1 MTQAATILING
12 NIKEIVLLP
21 ETVLE
26 VETMCDIQIVN
37 LGAPLLLDAVVWKK
51 TKRTSR
57 NLGSFGLAFGGVALI
72 EVGCCVSAAGKKR
85 EGADEANKS
94 NDNNDNND
102 SNSSRK
108 TSPSSSSRIA
118 PTTESDDDETAST
131 TTTAPPPIA
140 LQLTFRVLEPALNL
154 TERQFASEV
163 GELLLKSGPATTTTT
178 TAAAAAAADEIGAL
192 AISCVAQRCSENNR
206 MPTHGCKMIESLDEI
221 VNSFEGQNGEKLC
234 VGKKRSKP
242 RSFCVCPRIE
252 ASTGIDAISRRA
264 SRGEA
269 IWRQCAASFST
280 MMRHFQKSPTSFKW
294 ECDAKRRTIITRS

>member
-1 MTQAATILING
+1 MATTTTTTTTILING
-12 NIKEIVLLP
+12 NLKEIVLQP
-21 ETVLE
+21 ETVLD
-26 VETMCDIQIVN
+26 VETACDIQIVN
-37 LGAPLLLDAVVWKK
+37 LGAPLLLDAVWKK
-51 TKRTSR
+51 PKQTA

-72 EVGCCVSAAGKKR
+72 EVVVGEKKPQQQ
-85 EGADEANKS
+85 EEEEDSSS
-94 NDNNDNND
+94 NNNNT
-102 SNSSRK
+102 
-108 TSPSSSSRIA
+108 TSPPSSSRTIA
-118 PTTESDDDETAST
+118 ATERHHHEEEEEEET
-131 TTTAPPPIA
+131 TTTLTMNTAIA

-154 TERQFASEV
+154 TERQFANEV

-178 TAAAAAAADEIGAL
+178 TTTAAAAATTDEIGAL

-280 MMRHFQKSPTSFKW
+280 MMRHFQKSPTTFKW
-294 ECDAKRRTIITRS
+294 ESDAKRRTIITRS

>member
-1 MTQAATILING
+1 MTHATILING
-12 NIKEIVLLP
+12 NLKEIVLLP
-21 ETVLE
+21 ETVLD
-26 VETMCDIQIVN
+26 VETICDIQIVN
-37 LGAPLLLDAVVWKK
+37 LGAPLLLDAVWKK
-51 TKRTSR
+51 TTQATPSAM

-72 EVGCCVSAAGKKR
+72 EVGGMTTKRQQQQRDEEEEVS
-85 EGADEANKS
+85 
-94 NDNNDNND
+94 
-102 SNSSRK
+102 SSSGK
-108 TSPSSSSRIA
+108 TSPSSSPQIA
-118 PTTESDDDETAST
+118 ATPTTSDDDGTENHRQTVT
-131 TTTAPPPIA
+131 HDAPIV
-140 LQLTFRVLEPALNL
+140 LQLTLRVLEPALNL

-163 GELLLKSGPATTTTT
+163 GELLLKSGPATSTTP
-178 TAAAAAAADEIGAL
+178 AAATTCDEIGAL

-280 MMRHFQKSPTSFKW
+280 MMRHFQKSPATFKW
-294 ECDAKRRTIITRS
+294 ESDAKRRTIITRS

>member
-1 MTQAATILING
+1 MAHTTTILING
-12 NIKEIVLLP
+12 NLKEIVLLP
-21 ETVLE
+21 ETVLD
-26 VETMCDIQIVN
+26 VETTCDIQIVN
-37 LGAPLLLDAVVWKK
+37 LGAPLLLDAVWNKQPK
-51 TKRTSR
+51 QTA

-72 EVGCCVSAAGKKR
+72 EVVGGRGGDA
-85 EGADEANKS
+85 EQQQQHHHHQEED
-94 NDNNDNND
+94 
-102 SNSSRK
+102 
-108 TSPSSSSRIA
+108 SPSSSSRIA
-118 PTTESDDDETAST
+118 ATATTDEDEHHHHHHKQQVEMTMYAT
-131 TTTAPPPIA
+131 TPIA

-154 TERQFASEV
+154 TERQFATEV
-163 GELLLKSGPATTTTT
+163 GELLLKSGPANNT
-178 TAAAAAAADEIGAL
+178 TATATATATATTDEIGAL

-280 MMRHFQKSPTSFKW
+280 MMRHFQKSPTTFKW
-294 ECDAKRRTIITRS
+294 ESDAKRRTIITRS